1 MAIKY
6 GSMPVGKLHK
16 YAVRLVK
23 AGFQSELFGRLEPI
37 LEEDE
42 LSILKR
48 GRNAHSATVPKN
60 ADPSEYRRATGVESL
75 FGYLYLNGKNQRLRE
90 LFALAIELYESQSQ
104 GK

>member
-1 MAIKY
+1 MAIKL

-23 AGFQSELFGRLEPI
+23 ASFQSEFYGRVEGI
-37 LEEDE
+37 LSEDE

-60 ADPSEYRRATGVESL
+60 ADPSEYRRATGIESL
-75 FGYLYLNGKNQRLRE
+75 FGYLYLNGKNERLKE
-90 LFALAIELYESQSQ
+90 IFDIAINIFESE
-104 GK
+104 K